1 MGVEGGIMQI
11 FSSPVKENGQIT
23 LPEQVRKLLGI
34 KSKKGD
40 VVGLVVENR
49 EIRIVKAHVVKDTS
63 LTPDEIAL
71 MADWSKKGKGKKSF
85 RKTQNALHYLW
96 NL

>member
-1 MGVEGGIMQI
+1 MQI
-11 FSSPVKENGQIT
+11 FSSQIKENGQIT

-34 KSKKGD
+34 NFKKGN
-40 VVGLVVENR
+40 VVGLVVENG
-49 EIRIVKAHVVKDTS
+49 EIKIAKARVVKDTS

-85 RKTQNALHYLW
+85 KKTQNALKYLW
-96 NL
+96 SI